1 MRYRVIDAPQ
11 LSGLVLLV
19 NQAAED
25 GWQPHGGVAV
35 VALPGE
41 GGPVPHFY
49 QAVVKGGPPDPV
61 ALAVAEAAEE
71 LGGGLIAAPPD
82 AN

>member
-1 MRYRVIDAPQ
+1 MRYRVIEAPQ
-11 LSGLVLLV
+11 LSGLVSLV

-35 VALPGE
+35 AVLPG
-41 GGPVPHFY
+41 GSAPHFY
-49 QAVVKGGPPDPV
+49 QAVVKGGPPD
-61 ALAVAEAAEE
+61 AVASAVAAAAEE
-71 LGGGLIAAPPD
+71 MGGELIAAPPD

>member
-1 MRYRVIDAPQ
+1 M
-11 LSGLVLLV
+11 LV

-35 VALPGE
+35 AVLPGD
-41 GGPVPHFY
+41 GGPAPHFY
-49 QAVVKGGPPDPV
+49 QAEVKGGTPD
-61 ALAVAEAAEE
+61 AMAEAVAAAAEG
-71 LGGGLIAAPPD
+71 LGGPPAAPPD

>member
-19 NQAAED
+19 NQAWED

-35 VALPGE
+35 VALPG
-41 GGPVPHFY
+41 GSAPHFY